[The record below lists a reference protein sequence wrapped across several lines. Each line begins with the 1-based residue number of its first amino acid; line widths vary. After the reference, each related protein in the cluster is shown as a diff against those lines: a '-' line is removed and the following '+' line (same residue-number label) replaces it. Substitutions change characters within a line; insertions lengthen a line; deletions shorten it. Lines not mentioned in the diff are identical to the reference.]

1 MAELQWE
8 QDRPGAYHVR
18 RRLTPEEQVLV
29 GEAIDIRGTAEA
41 RERVERALSSLP
53 PPVVAMAYEE
63 IQLP

>member
-1 MAELQWE
+1 MTELQWE

-41 RERVERALSSLP
+41 RERVERALPLLP

-63 IQLP
+63 IELP